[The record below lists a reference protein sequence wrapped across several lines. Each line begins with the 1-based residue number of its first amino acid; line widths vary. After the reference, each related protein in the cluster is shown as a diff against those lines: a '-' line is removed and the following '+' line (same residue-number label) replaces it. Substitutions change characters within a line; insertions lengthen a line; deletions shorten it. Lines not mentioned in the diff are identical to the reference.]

1 MSEALPFVSVIVPV
15 YNDPGGI
22 RNCLEA
28 LRSQTYPDEQF
39 EVLVVDNGSTDET
52 REVIGEFD
60 VELLIEDEIQGSY
73 AARNRGIRNAQGEV
87 LAFTDADCTPDP
99 EWIAA
104 GVEVLE
110 GKPADLVGGQVR
122 FELSAERTAAERFDA
137 SVNMRNDI
145 SIKDGIAKTA
155 NLFVRRQ
162 VVEETGVFPESLISG
177 GDVYWTRATTDAGFE
192 LKYAENAIVEH
203 QARKFT
209 ELLRKHFRVGR
220 GQVQV
225 WRLRERSTLRIIF
238 ESTLG
243 YPLKIFDF
251 MTGNAESTA
260 ADSSSNQHETDSNK
274 TTSGVYLVAIAV
286 VLTMVLGRV
295 YELVQIN
302 HLVS

>member
-15 YNDPGGI
+15 YNDPDGI

-28 LRSQTYPDEQF
+28 LRSQTYPDDQF
-39 EVLVVDNGSTDET
+39 EVLVVDNGSTDDT
-52 REVIGEFD
+52 REVIGVFD

-99 EWIAA
+99 EWIEA

-110 GKPADLVGGQVR
+110 GKVADLVGGQVR

-137 SVNMRNDI
+137 SVNMRNDM
-145 SIKDGIAKTA
+145 SVKDGVAKTA

-162 VVEETGVFPESLISG
+162 VVEEIGVFPESLISG
-177 GDVYWTRATTDAGFE
+177 GDVYWTRSTTDAGFE
-192 LKYAENAIVEH
+192 LKYAENAIVDH
-203 QARKFT
+203 RARKFT
-209 ELLRKHFRVGR
+209 ELLKKHFRVGR

-238 ESTLG
+238 ESTLE

-251 MTGNAESTA
+251 ITGNAESTA
-260 ADSSSNQHETDSNK
+260 ADNSSNKHEADSNK
-274 TTSGVYLVAIAV
+274 TTSRVYLVAIAV
-286 VLTMVLGRV
+286 VLTMVLGRI